1 MKFMTIRSGSN
12 ANCIYIDNGSY
23 SILID
28 AGAGI
33 KTIQGALAG
42 IGTSINK
49 IAAIFITHEHID
61 HIRGLSALVRK
72 ANIPI
77 FANDITCQAI
87 IGRLPELCLD
97 RFVELPTGSSAV
109 CSDLKVTSFRT
120 SHDAAESVGYT
131 ITDGKRRISVA
142 TDLGVVTPTVLEH
155 IRCSDL
161 VLLES
166 NYDEMM
172 LKNGEYPAKLKH
184 RILSEQGHLSNHSC
198 AVTATVLAE
207 GGTRRLVLGHLS
219 QNNNIPRLA
228 YNTTLS
234 ALEENHIQVG
244 RDVLLSVA
252 SREACSELMEV

>member
-23 SILID
+23 CILID

-33 KTIQGALAG
+33 KTMQNALAD
-42 IGTSINK
+42 IGVSISK
-49 IAAIFITHEHID
+49 IAAVFITHEHID
-61 HIRGLSALVRK
+61 HIRGLSALARK

-77 FANDITCQAI
+77 FANAATCQAI
-87 IGRLPELCLD
+87 MARFPELTD
-97 RFVELPTGSSAV
+97 NYFVELPSGASAV

-131 ITDGKRRISVA
+131 VTNGNRRVSIA
-142 TDLGVVTPTVLEH
+142 TDLGLVTSTVLEH

-172 LKNGEYPAKLKH
+172 LRNGNYPAKLKQ
-184 RILSEQGHLSNHSC
+184 RILSEQGHLSNYSC
-198 AVTATVLAE
+198 AVTATALAE
-207 GGTRRLVLGHLS
+207 GGTRRFVLGHLS
-219 QNNNIPRLA
+219 QNNNIPQLA
-228 YNTTLS
+228 YNTTLT
-234 ALEENHIQVG
+234 ALKDNHIQVG
-244 RDVLLSVA
+244 RDVFLSVA
-252 SREACSELMEV
+252 SRESRSELLEV